1 MGIIN
6 AGIRKGI
13 KAMAVVAQTA
23 QFVSLMPKPKDFVTR
38 IVGDV
43 VYLSSRVIKLSD
55 DLNRLLDSYT
65 EIPTNYLMT
74 DLNSIT
80 GSLTGITDRLNI
92 YSQNAVNQ
100 VVGLGENAT
109 NMITELTGS
118 AIDTTGELTSAIV
131 SLGYAVAE
139 TGSNVLGQTDMAVK
153 NSRSAIQNMCL
164 TNAFMS
170 TMNWISKAL
179 LYSDHE

>member
-6 AGIRKGI
+6 AGIKKGI

-139 TGSNVLGQTDMAVK
+139 TGST
-153 NSRSAIQNMCL
+153 
-164 TNAFMS
+164 
-170 TMNWISKAL
+170 
-179 LYSDHE
+179 

>member
-80 GSLTGITDRLNI
+80 GSLTGITDRLN
-92 YSQNAVNQ
+92 
-100 VVGLGENAT
+100 
-109 NMITELTGS
+109 M
-118 AIDTTGELTSAIV
+118 
-131 SLGYAVAE
+131 SLCK
-139 TGSNVLGQTDMAVK
+139 S
-153 NSRSAIQNMCL
+153 SSH
-164 TNAFMS
+164 S
-170 TMNWISKAL
+170 L
-179 LYSDHE
+179 LHNLKLVRWRFPPWSPQ